1 MHWLEKW
8 RKDHQMSREIFA
20 QQVNVSEELI
30 WILENMEKGVTHPKI
45 ADAIADYTGA
55 TPQQRDS
62 IVHKKH
68 HGTYKP
74 NPRAKSWE
82 KQQKKIAV
90 RKKPPESENKQKR
103 PVVALNEAGVIVGK
117 YPSVNAAVEANFPCS
132 QESVRNRC
140 TRRLKPSTNEFMP
153 YGVTFRYADEWDMMP
168 ELLREDD
175 MKRAEGTKKTY
186 GRQSRKVI

>member
-74 NPRAKSWE
+74 NPRAKRFDARSIPKRKE
-82 KQQKKIAV
+82 KPKIKKQY
-90 RKKPPESENKQKR
+90 RR
-103 PVVALNEAGVIVGK
+103 PVVA
-117 YPSVNAAVEANFPCS
+117 VNMAAVEMGRYPSIIAAADAHLPCTATT
-132 QESVRNRC
+132 VTNRC
-140 TRRLKPSTNEFMP
+140 ARKLSPSVNEFMP

-168 ELLREDD
+168 ERLREDD
-175 MKRAEGTKKTY
+175 MKRAEGTKKTC

>member
-8 RKDHQMSREIFA
+8 RKDHQMCRETFA
-20 QQVNVSEELI
+20 RQVNVSEELI
-30 WILENMEKGVTHPKI
+30 WILENMEKGVTHPRI

-82 KQQKKIAV
+82 KQQKKTAV
-90 RKKPPESENKQKR
+90 RKKTQESENKQKR
-103 PVVALNEAGVIVGK
+103 PVVALNEAGVIVEE
-117 YPSVNAAVEANFPCS
+117 YPSVNAAVEANFPCT

-140 TRRLKPSTNEFMP
+140 ARRLKPSTNEFMP
-153 YGVTFRYADEWDMMP
+153 YGVTFRYADEWFMMP
-168 ELLREDD
+168 EWLKKDD
-175 MKRAEGTKKTY
+175 MQRALGVRNAN
-186 GRQSRKVI
+186 GRQNRKVI